1 MCRGALRSYGIHR
14 VLWSVIKL
22 ARKRFQRTRRIA
34 ISIPCPA
41 RLGLGPGINDPR
53 YMTNWSKWSMTFS
66 GILRNRLRCII
77 GWNLA
82 LDEMGKPNIGPFSC
96 GGLVTVHSET
106 REIVRSGQY
115 WAFAHYSRALQRGA
129 RVIDSDGDIKNVHHI
144 AALNPDGSYVV
155 VLTNTGALPSTVWL
169 RKENRAIELPLQSD
183 SIATLVWK

>member
-1 MCRGALRSYGIHR
+1 
-14 VLWSVIKL
+14 
-22 ARKRFQRTRRIA
+22 
-34 ISIPCPA
+34 
-41 RLGLGPGINDPR
+41 
-53 YMTNWSKWSMTFS
+53 
-66 GILRNRLRCII
+66 
-77 GWNLA
+77 
-82 LDEMGKPNIGPFSC
+82 
-96 GGLVTVHSET
+96 
-106 REIVRSGQY
+106 VRSGQY